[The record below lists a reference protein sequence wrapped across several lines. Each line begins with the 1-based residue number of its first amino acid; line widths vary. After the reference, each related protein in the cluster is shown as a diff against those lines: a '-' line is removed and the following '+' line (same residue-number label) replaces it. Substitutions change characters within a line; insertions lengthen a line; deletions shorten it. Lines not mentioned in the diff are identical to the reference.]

1 MAQIIKPREVFFD
14 RIVKHC
20 NDQTSGID
28 KLQESLFDVSES
40 MAEFKED
47 GILDDT
53 TAVETKQ
60 RVLNLGMKNVL
71 LRKRIGA
78 MVDSLNMLQNQ
89 VVAGQYQVNL
99 DVMEGSELP
108 NFQNHICAAY
118 GSRALAFSS
127 SSSSSSSSSHTTSIH
142 PLSDSDAKFFAK
154 DEIVAELNSNMNFD
168 DEEDEAM
175 DSDEDLR
182 MVDTQQSTANLK
194 ARLTC
199 QITQSR
205 MEHPVK
211 CKPCGHTFDKKGILE
226 MIKKNPSRAVQCPM
240 GGCNKIIRQSDLED
254 DKKMFRM
261 LKKLAK
267 IEEREKE
274 EALTQQLSDV
284 EDMMVV

>member
-1 MAQIIKPREVFFD
+1 MAQIINPREVFFD

-20 NDQTSGID
+20 NDQTTGID
-28 KLQESLFDVSES
+28 KLQESLFEVSES
-40 MAEFKED
+40 MVDFKDD

-78 MVDSLNMLQNQ
+78 MVDSLNTLQNQ
-89 VVAGQYQVNL
+89 VVTGQYQVNV
-99 DVMEGSELP
+99 DVAEDSELP
-108 NFQNHICAAY
+108 NFHNHICAAY

-127 SSSSSSSSSHTTSIH
+127 SSSSSSSSRTTSIY
-142 PLSDSDAKFFAK
+142 PLSDYDALFFSK
-154 DEIVAELNSNMNFD
+154 DEIVAELNCNMNFD

-205 MEHPVK
+205 MEQPVK
-211 CKPCGHTFDKKGILE
+211 CKPCGHNFDKKGILE

-240 GGCNKIIRQSDLED
+240 GGCNKIIRQTDLEE
-254 DKKMFRM
+254 DKKMFRA

-267 IEEREKE
+267 LEEREKE
-274 EALTQQLSDV
+274 EALTQQLSGDG
-284 EDMMVV
+284 DMMVV